1 MYVGSQCVVVVWSCR
16 SMDRIMDTQLT
27 TWKRGRAREQ
37 EYNSQSLVGE
47 RLEQHPHHLHL
58 HLQVLDVGR
67 GVPEQVAEPAR
78 VAGRRH
84 QPPELPHLLH
94 QPSVFQNVPLAR
106 RRHHGPRHLPPVSS
120 SHPRLPLARQHLQ
133 FAAGRTGRSMRK
145 EECPSADE
153 KKKARH
159 SGG

>member
-58 HLQVLDVGR
+58 QVLDVGR

-94 QPSVFQNVPLAR
+94 PPSVFQNVPLAR
-106 RRHHGPRHLPPVSS
+106 CRHHGPRHLAPVSS
-120 SHPRLPLARQHLQ
+120 SHPRLPLVRP
-133 FAAGRTGRSMRK
+133 FAAGRTRRSMRK
-145 EECPSADE
+145 EECPSAEEEDT
-153 KKKARH
+153 
-159 SGG
+159 SSLGGRVK

>member
-58 HLQVLDVGR
+58 QVLDVGR

-78 VAGRRH
+78 VAGTSLR
-84 QPPELPHLLH
+84 
-94 QPSVFQNVPLAR
+94 
-106 RRHHGPRHLPPVSS
+106 S
-120 SHPRLPLARQHLQ
+120 SHTCFTSLASSRMSLSLV
-133 FAAGRTGRSMRK
+133 AVTTGRVTLLLSPPLIPGCR
-145 EECPSADE
+145 
-153 KKKARH
+153 
-159 SGG
+159 